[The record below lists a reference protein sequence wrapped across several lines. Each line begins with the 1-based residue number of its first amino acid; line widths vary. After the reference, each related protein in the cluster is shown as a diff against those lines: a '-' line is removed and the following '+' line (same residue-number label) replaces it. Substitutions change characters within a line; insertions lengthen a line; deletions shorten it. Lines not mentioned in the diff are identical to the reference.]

1 MFVIKKLIR
10 FSLALAL
17 VIFALPG
24 SYAQTMIQLPPH
36 SSVYNG
42 SIRGFWFT
50 APVDFV
56 ITGLRVPSDAGSGL
70 QYIQV
75 FRINDNT
82 PVVYSTTSTNFTSL
96 GIVYGATNGVIQTVN
111 IPIHAGEKI
120 GVVGQAGTSNS
131 YGNGTA
137 VSASIMGNS
146 ITLARIGYQGNMSTS
161 GIPNYWTE
169 PASTSISRVEVYYE
183 TCHTAITSS
192 PNPVTICENQQ
203 AKFNASATDVS
214 TYQWQVDEG
223 SGFADISNG
232 ANYEGVTTNSLTVKN
247 TPFSFNGNKY
257 RCLAMKSTCIDT
269 SLDAQLTVNGLV
281 HLDPLPVKDTTC
293 VHASKDLEVKGTG
306 SLVSYKWQVYV
317 NGGFI
322 DVPNQYPYVQSGNK
336 LTISDVLD
344 TLDGSQFRCV
354 VTGICDV
361 GTSTNLTLTVNS
373 IPTVAIP
380 PKDVQAKQGE
390 NIVFSVQASG
400 KYATYRWQVAGPDTF
415 AFIND
420 GGIYS
425 GVKTNILH
433 VLGVSH
439 VQDGFRFRCIVGTS
453 SGCITAGDTSEF
465 AMLSVA
471 PATSVNSIG
480 GDELIVLYPNPTGS
494 SELYIRLNGAANTAN
509 MKYKVIDKTGRTV
522 LVGNIENQGSRTG
535 VDVSRLPAGIYMVEL
550 LDEGNQQVARSRF
563 TKL

>member
-1 MFVIKKLIR
+1 T
-10 FSLALAL
+10 LAL
-17 VIFALPG
+17 I
-24 SYAQTMIQLPPH
+24 
-36 SSVYNG
+36 YN
-42 SIRGFWFT
+42 
-50 APVDFV
+50 
-56 ITGLRVPSDAGSGL
+56 
-70 QYIQV
+70 
-75 FRINDNT
+75 
-82 PVVYSTTSTNFTSL
+82 
-96 GIVYGATNGVIQTVN
+96 ATNGVIQTVN
-111 IPIHAGEKI
+111 IPITAGQKI
-120 GVVGQAGTSNS
+120 AILGTAGTVNS
-131 YGNGTA
+131 YGDPTT
-137 VSASIMGNS
+137 VTSSISGHNV
-146 ITLARIGYQGNMSTS
+146 TLKRMGYQGNMPSS

-169 PASTSISRVEVYYE
+169 PSGYISRVEMYYE

-480 GDELIVLYPNPTGS
+480 GDELMVLYPNPTGS